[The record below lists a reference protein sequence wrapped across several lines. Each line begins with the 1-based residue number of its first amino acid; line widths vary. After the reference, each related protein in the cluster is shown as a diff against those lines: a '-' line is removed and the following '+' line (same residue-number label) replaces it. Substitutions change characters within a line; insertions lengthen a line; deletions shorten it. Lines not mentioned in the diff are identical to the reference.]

1 MGAAAVLA
9 YSVTHAS
16 NTVIPAGMSNLNFKH
31 LRYFWAVATHGSIA
45 RASEVLYLT
54 PQTISGQLRELEQ
67 QLNAKLFQK
76 SGRNLVLTDTG
87 RVVFSYADEMFRMG
101 DELLDV
107 LAGRVSGATLTLTVG
122 VAMVV
127 PKLLAYRV
135 LAPVLQMDEPVRLI
149 CQEAPL
155 ADLLADLSVH
165 KLDLVLADSPISP
178 ALNVRAYNHLLGES
192 GISFFATRAMARRYS
207 AKFPHSLNDAPML
220 MPTTSSSLRRMLE
233 LWFERQ
239 KITPLVVAEFEDR
252 ALMKAFG
259 EANAGI
265 FTSPTTVEDDV
276 VAKYGVRVIGRTED
290 IRERFYAISAERRI
304 KHPAVSIITEAAR
317 SELFVSS

>member
-1 MGAAAVLA
+1 
-9 YSVTHAS
+9 
-16 NTVIPAGMSNLNFKH
+16 MSSLNLKH
-31 LRYFWAVATHGSIA
+31 LRYFWAVAAHGSIA
-45 RASEVLYLT
+45 RASESLHLT
-54 PQTISGQLRELEQ
+54 PQTISGQLRELEE

-87 RVVFSYADEMFRMG
+87 RVVFSYADEMFRLG
-101 DELLDV
+101 DELQDV
-107 LAGRVSGATLTLTVG
+107 LAGRIPGAALTLTVG

-135 LAPVLQMDEPVRLI
+135 LEPVLKMEEPVHLV

-178 ALNVRAYNHLLGES
+178 TLNIRAYNHLLGES
-192 GISFFATRAMARRYS
+192 GISFFATRAMARRY
-207 AKFPHSLNDAPML
+207 KTRFPHSLDGAPLL
-220 MPTTSSSLRRMLE
+220 MPTASSALRRMLE
-233 LWFERQ
+233 QWFERQ
-239 KITPLVVAEFEDR
+239 KIKPLVVAEFEDR

-265 FTSPTTVEDDV
+265 FTSPTTVEEDV
-276 VAKYGVRVIGRTED
+276 VAKYSVQVIGRTDD

-304 KHPAVSIITEAAR
+304 KHPAVSEITETAR
-317 SELFVSS
+317 SELFTPD

>member
-1 MGAAAVLA
+1 M
-9 YSVTHAS
+9 S
-16 NTVIPAGMSNLNFKH
+16 GMNLKH

-87 RVVFSYADEMFRMG
+87 RVVFSYADEMFRLG
-101 DELLDV
+101 DELQDV
-107 LAGRVSGATLTLTVG
+107 LAGRTPGAALTLTVG

-135 LAPVLQMDEPVRLI
+135 LEPVLKMQDRVRLV

-155 ADLLADLSVH
+155 VDLLAELSVH

-178 ALNVRAYNHLLGES
+178 ALNIRAYNHLLGES
-192 GISFFATRAMARRYS
+192 GISFFATQKKARKYAAR
-207 AKFPHSLNDAPML
+207 FPSSLNNAPML
-220 MPTTSSSLRRMLE
+220 MPTASSALRRMLE
-233 LWFERQ
+233 QWFERQ
-239 KITPLVVAEFEDR
+239 EVRPAIVAEFEDR

-259 EANAGI
+259 EADAGI
-265 FTSPTTVEDDV
+265 FTSPTAVEDDV
-276 VAKYGVRVIGRTED
+276 VAKYGVRVIGRTDD
-290 IRERFYAISAERRI
+290 IKEHFYAISAERRI
-304 KHPAVSIITEAAR
+304 KHPAVTAITETAR
-317 SELFVSS
+317 SELFT